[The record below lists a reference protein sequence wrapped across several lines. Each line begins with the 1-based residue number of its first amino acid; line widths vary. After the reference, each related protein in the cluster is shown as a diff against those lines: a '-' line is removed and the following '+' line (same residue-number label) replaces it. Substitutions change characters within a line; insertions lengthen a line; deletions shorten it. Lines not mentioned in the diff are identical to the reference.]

1 MTLNDYIKKNFEGY
15 RLAKIT
21 EYRNNHPEAINK
33 DDSTI
38 CQELGLYLSDGNV
51 VGQLLLYCAGM
62 EIEREIAH
70 AKENIITG
78 FREDDVEAW
87 EYTNEQIM
95 QMVPLS
101 WEEINFIIK
110 NVYDKIDNMLDK
122 EIRELE
128 EEYESNMVL
137 LRNPNTSS
145 QLVSELNHDSSST
158 LINLT
163 MVRNAKRVFDE
174 ESRGASR

>member
-1 MTLNDYIKKNFEGY
+1 MTLNDYINRNFEGY
-15 RLAKIT
+15 RLAKIA
-21 EYRNNHPEAINK
+21 EYRSNHPEDFNK

-51 VGQLLLYCAGM
+51 VGQLLLYCTGM

-70 AKENIITG
+70 AKENILTG
-78 FREDDVEAW
+78 FREDDVETL
-87 EYTNEQIM
+87 EYTNDQIL
-95 QMVPLS
+95 QMVPLGF
-101 WEEINFIIK
+101 EEIDYIAK
-110 NVYDKIDNMLDK
+110 NVYDKIDNMLDENIK
-122 EIRELE
+122 ELE
-128 EEYESNMVL
+128 EEYESIMKM

-145 QLVSELNHDSSST
+145 QLISELNHDSSST

>member
-1 MTLNDYIKKNFEGY
+1 
-15 RLAKIT
+15 
-21 EYRNNHPEAINK
+21 
-33 DDSTI
+33 
-38 CQELGLYLSDGNV
+38 
-51 VGQLLLYCAGM
+51 
-62 EIEREIAH
+62 
-70 AKENIITG
+70 
-78 FREDDVEAW
+78 
-87 EYTNEQIM
+87 M

-122 EIRELE
+122 EIKELE